1 VGTTLIKLEKL
12 PLEEGPDPLVLVDP
26 QCAVEAVPV
35 NFIEMSLLYKE
46 RHDLHSKPDNVK
58 RVVDG
63 GKCPDEDPG
72 DRNIT
77 KGPLL
82 SFCCALP
89 FSTIII

>member
-1 VGTTLIKLEKL
+1 M
-12 PLEEGPDPLVLVDP
+12 DP

-63 GKCPDEDPG
+63 GKCPYKDPG

-82 SFCCALP
+82 SFAAP
-89 FSTIII
+89 FHFPQL